1 MEDADLLLSTQWL
14 RPEPRVTESSSLKN
28 EQFLRLSSL
37 TDLVQI
43 TFDLIAM
50 IAFVVFTA
58 LSLTLVGSMKGS
70 ALKRGFWFASIAGI
84 VHVVGNLL
92 TVIGDFGLVAS
103 NIPMIAF
110 STIQAL
116 FAVLLAL
123 AVQSFFPSWYKAF
136 KKSTGNS
143 PLPSLTQ

>member
-14 RPEPRVTESSSLKN
+14 RPEPRFTESSSLKS

-58 LSLTLVGSMKGS
+58 LSLTLVGSMK
-70 ALKRGFWFASIAGI
+70 ALR
-84 VHVVGNLL
+84 
-92 TVIGDFGLVAS
+92 
-103 NIPMIAF
+103 
-110 STIQAL
+110 
-116 FAVLLAL
+116 
-123 AVQSFFPSWYKAF
+123 
-136 KKSTGNS
+136 
-143 PLPSLTQ
+143 

>member
-1 MEDADLLLSTQWL
+1 MLSTQWL
-14 RPEPRVTESSSLKN
+14 RPQN

-37 TDLVQI
+37 SDLVQV
-43 TFDLIAM
+43 TFDVIAM

-70 ALKRGFWFASIAGI
+70 ALRRGFRFGSIAEI
-84 VHVVGNLL
+84 VHVVGDLL
-92 TVIGDFGLVAS
+92 RVMGDFGVVAS
-103 NIPMIAF
+103 AIPTIAF
-110 STIQAL
+110 SVIQAL

-136 KKSTGNS
+136 KKSAGN
-143 PLPSLTQ
+143 PSTTESRAVA